1 MTQAELGWPLTR
13 AYVSAV
19 EHGRTLPS
27 LGALALFADRL
38 ELPLERLLADIAPAR
53 LGRLEVRGGAV
64 QNGGQGG
71 MSRPY
76 NATHASQDEATRHR

>member
-1 MTQAELGWPLTR
+1 MTQAQLGEPLTR

-38 ELPLERLLADIAPAR
+38 HLPLERLLADIAPSQAVQPG
-53 LGRLEVRGGAV
+53 GRAAV
-64 QNGGQGG
+64 QNGSQDW

-76 NATHASQDEATRHR
+76 NATHASQDAATRRRR